1 METQQPQQQPIN
13 PELPKYKLIF
23 LGDQGVGK
31 SCILNRFMN
40 DTFSEEYQATIGLDF
55 QSKNVQ
61 IDNQDIH
68 LLLYDTAGQEKFRSL
83 IPMYT
88 RDANIILLVYDVT
101 SKESFNNLSIW
112 LNDLNN
118 IKKEEVIFAVVGNK
132 TDLDDRKEVNSDEGE
147 NFAKEHDFIFAEI
160 SAKTGDGFS
169 ELFYKN
175 LFEKIRTKFRP
186 GGQQPNSE
194 VKDFKFN
201 IEQRINLAKEA
212 ELLERKIKKTDIN
225 KDNEILT
232 SYPNIPD
239 INSSKPTKPFLDNK
253 LFYNYNLSLNEIKKE
268 SKSKDYLTNS
278 LNNKENIITNKK

>member
-1 METQQPQQQPIN
+1 METQQPQQQPIS

-147 NFAKEHDFIFAEI
+147 NFAKEHDFTFAEI

-175 LFEKIRTKFRP
+175 LFEKIRDKFLKKNQINNTNANDVKYKIEEPVKKAETKK
-186 GGQQPNSE
+186 GCC
-194 VKDFKFN
+194 
-201 IEQRINLAKEA
+201 
-212 ELLERKIKKTDIN
+212 
-225 KDNEILT
+225 
-232 SYPNIPD
+232 
-239 INSSKPTKPFLDNK
+239 
-253 LFYNYNLSLNEIKKE
+253 
-268 SKSKDYLTNS
+268 
-278 LNNKENIITNKK
+278 

>member
-1 METQQPQQQPIN
+1 MEVPQQIN
-13 PELPKYKLIF
+13 PEIPKYKLIF
-23 LGDQGVGK
+23 LGDQSVGK

-40 DTFSEEYQATIGLDF
+40 DTFTEEYQATIGLDF

-68 LLLYDTAGQEKFRSL
+68 LLLYDTAGQEKFRAL

-101 SKESFNNLSIW
+101 SKDSFLHLSDW
-112 LNDLNN
+112 LRDLTNV
-118 IKKEEVIFAVVGNK
+118 KKEEVIFAVVGNK
-132 TDLDDRKEVNSDEGE
+132 TDLDDRREVNSNEGE
-147 NFAKEHDFIFAEI
+147 NYAKEHDFIFAEV

-194 VKDFKFN
+194 VKDYKFN
-201 IEQRINLAKEA
+201 IEQEAK
-212 ELLERKIKKTDIN
+212 K
-225 KDNEILT
+225 NE
-232 SYPNIPD
+232 
-239 INSSKPTKPFLDNK
+239 
-253 LFYNYNLSLNEIKKE
+253 
-268 SKSKDYLTNS
+268 
-278 LNNKENIITNKK
+278 NKKGCCQF